1 MQGGMDQRSHV
12 VCQDLI
18 DTSVSSHLARIAE
31 HGAGLLGMLWWE
43 ALRGGSRS
51 CLCGQCPLAGAAARH
66 SPPLHRDGAGER

>member
-31 HGAGLLGMLWWE
+31 HGAGLLGCCGGKRSVEVHGPVCVVSVLLQGLQPGT
-43 ALRGGSRS
+43 ALP
-51 CLCGQCPLAGAAARH
+51 CIVT
-66 SPPLHRDGAGER
+66 GER